1 MAQLMSLPLTVSCL
15 VKTRLVLPFWYCLT
29 WVVLEKGPLNA
40 CVCVRVCVC
49 VCVCVRACVCF
60 TMEVLF
66 QADPYLQSKWKQ
78 FHHESQNS
86 FHHKLAIA

>member
-29 WVVLEKGPLNA
+29 WVILEKGPLNA
-40 CVCVRVCVC
+40 CVCVR
-49 VCVCVRACVCF
+49 ACVHVFF